1 MKFTERAQDEA
12 SRELLDRSSEQE
24 KLVQK
29 VKMSHEHLWRA
40 SGVTAVLVVPGEVTA
55 STAGNPTCGDE
66 GSKMEVMVKTKEVA
80 KAARLVR
87 RPLTVWNTE
96 NKWRTDP
103 VRSVFVIRVETI
115 SCRSFY
121 TVSRSKM
128 QRPWQQQQTWRS

>member
-1 MKFTERAQDEA
+1 MCTDKNEKENVFAAA
-12 SRELLDRSSEQE
+12 SIALGKILVGKKGLHEVHGACSRRSQSKALDLSSEQE

-40 SGVTAVLVVPGEVTA
+40 SGVIAVLVVPGEVTA

-87 RPLTVWNTE
+87 RPHMEWNTVNGE
-96 NKWRTDP
+96 RTQCEAY
-103 VRSVFVIRVETI
+103 S
-115 SCRSFY
+115 
-121 TVSRSKM
+121 
-128 QRPWQQQQTWRS
+128 